1 MTTDQRQQP
10 CPRPYDAAGHLRCV
24 TGTPSDEEPIIQT
37 HPTADMFPMLSADEL
52 HDLAES
58 IKTEGQHEAIVL
70 SADGVL
76 LDGRNRLAACE
87 IAGVE
92 PRFTTYSGSDPKGL
106 ILAHNLRRRHISK
119 GQQAMIVA
127 MARSFSEHSLRH
139 QAKVHSISLTRLS
152 NAATVLKHNPPLAEQ
167 VRSGQLSLDA
177 AYSTVRERQARS
189 AEIQA
194 QHGRLREHAPD
205 LAEQVVEGLRT
216 LDNAIAALDQRQH
229 EEQLRQ
235 SVQHT
240 DALRLADGDSA
251 PPLAQL
257 VERGDITWEQAH
269 QRAEEFLVH
278 RRNAV
283 QQAQQ
288 ALRVVAENWAT
299 VQDLAARPETPYRRD
314 ILDGLTPEVRSLV
327 QNLTA
332 LA

>member
-10 CPRPYDAAGHLRCV
+10 CPRPYDAAGHRRRV
-24 TGTPSDEEPIIQT
+24 TGTPSDEEHIIQT

-92 PRFTTYSGSDPKGL
+92 PHFTTYSSSDPKGL

-127 MARSFSEHSLRH
+127 MARSFSEHALRH

-177 AYSTVRERQARS
+177 AYSTVRERQARA

-216 LDNAIAALDQRQH
+216 LDNAVAALDQRQH

-240 DALRLADGDSA
+240 DALRLSDGDSA

-299 VQDLAARPETPYRRD
+299 VQDLAARPDTPYRRD